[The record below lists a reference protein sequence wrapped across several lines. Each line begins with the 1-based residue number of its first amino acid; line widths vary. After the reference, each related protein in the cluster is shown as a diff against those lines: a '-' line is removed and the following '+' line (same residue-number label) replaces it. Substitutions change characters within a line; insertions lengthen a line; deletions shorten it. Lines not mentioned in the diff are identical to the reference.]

1 MILGAFT
8 LFTPGVNAG
17 LIDADSAD
25 NLDLRWGQTE
35 SNQILGFDEK
45 QNQYISDRSVK
56 VDYLLAKKSKVKFIF
71 ANYGYG
77 KIENFYKF
85 NKINSFKDLKNFI

>member
-1 MILGAFT
+1 MKKIKDVEIKQSFKKLKILGD
-8 LFTPGVNAG
+8 LK
-17 LIDADSAD
+17 LR
-25 NLDLRWGQTE
+25 NL
-35 SNQILGFDEK
+35 
-45 QNQYISDRSVK
+45 QNKYI
-56 VDYLLAKKSKVKFIF
+56 KKIIIKFIF

>member
-1 MILGAFT
+1 M
-8 LFTPGVNAG
+8 
-17 LIDADSAD
+17 
-25 NLDLRWGQTE
+25 
-35 SNQILGFDEK
+35 
-45 QNQYISDRSVK
+45 K